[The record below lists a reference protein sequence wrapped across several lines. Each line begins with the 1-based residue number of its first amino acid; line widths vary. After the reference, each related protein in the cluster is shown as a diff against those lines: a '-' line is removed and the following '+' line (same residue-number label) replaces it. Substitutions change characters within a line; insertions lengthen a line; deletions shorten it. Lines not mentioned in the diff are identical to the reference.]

1 MRNLKFRFTIH
12 NEYAPSKR
20 QSKSSTNGFESK
32 AKKSKLG
39 PSRSEELLSAGPS
52 IGQAN
57 RMPMYC
63 TTADSPEAT
72 VGARHLLESL
82 LSADQEEDAIAQN
95 YQPKISPIS
104 HNISLWSEGVRADY
118 TNPRSA
124 PEIDGSIKRQNL
136 DVSSYGDDFLCE
148 FGECTSVGSTD
159 SNTQALR
166 RKNPKKTRKQW

>member
-1 MRNLKFRFTIH
+1 M
-12 NEYAPSKR
+12 
-20 QSKSSTNGFESK
+20 
-32 AKKSKLG
+32 
-39 PSRSEELLSAGPS
+39 SAGPS

-118 TNPRSA
+118 TVPRSGGA
-124 PEIDGSIKRQNL
+124 LYAKLTLYPHQKLMGVSNDKIWMFRHTEMTFC
-136 DVSSYGDDFLCE
+136 VSSENVRVLE
-148 FGECTSVGSTD
+148 
-159 SNTQALR
+159 ALTAI
-166 RKNPKKTRKQW
+166 RKHCVEKIQKKTRKQW